1 MTPATLSHDE
11 ALELAGLY
19 ALDALTPDE
28 KAAVD
33 AHVAAC
39 ALDHSEIAELG
50 GVTPALATSVEP
62 IEAPTALKASVLAA
76 YRTDVASAPALAPAP
91 APKAAGAV
99 RRDVVVPAPAA
110 RRWQAPNWMGWAAAA
125 LALVLLAVLSVYGLN
140 LRQQADQANQR
151 AQQIAAAVAAMSAPG
166 SQVAILHGTGSAA
179 DVNGFAA
186 FPASGGGYMVMT
198 DVPDAPSG
206 MTYQAWYIVDGTPS
220 SAGLMAVGPDGNLV
234 ASGLQPLP
242 GTQVVAVTLEPSGGS
257 DQPTSAPII
266 VGNVSTPT

>member
-1 MTPATLSHDE
+1 MTPASLSHDE

-19 ALDALTPDE
+19 ALDALTPSE

-39 ALDHSEIAELG
+39 TLDHSEIAELG
-50 GVTPALATSVEP
+50 GVTPALAATVEP
-62 IEAPTALKASVLAA
+62 IAAPAALKANVLAA
-76 YRTDVASAPALAPAP
+76 YRTDTAAAPAP
-91 APKAAGAV
+91 AVAPRTVTAARPPVA
-99 RRDVVVPAPAA
+99 VPAPAA
-110 RRWQAPNWMGWAAAA
+110 RRWQAPNWMGWTAAA
-125 LALVLLAVLSVYGLN
+125 LALVLLAALGVYGLN

-166 SQVAILHGTGSAA
+166 SQVAILHGTGAAASA
-179 DVNGFAA
+179 NGFAA
-186 FPASGGGYMVMT
+186 FPASGGGYVVMT

-206 MTYQAWYIVDGTPS
+206 MTYQAWFIVNNQAT
-220 SAGLMAVGPDGNLV
+220 SAGVMTVGSDGNMV
-234 ASGLQPLP
+234 ASGVQPIP
-242 GTQVVAVTLEPSGGS
+242 GTEVVAVTLEPSGGS